1 MLVVNALMVVAT
13 PIVGVHYLV
22 DVIGGL
28 AVGGVAVL
36 AAGRLR
42 RTMFRLR
49 AVRKRE
55 VGHGRARPRP
65 RNYRGRC
72 DIIDAPIRSCRFRA
86 VVADGAR
93 GTEIEPCEAASS

>member
-36 AAGRLR
+36 PRAACGERCS
-42 RTMFRLR
+42 
-49 AVRKRE
+49 ACVRSVSERSAT
-55 VGHGRARPRP
+55 GGRAP
-65 RNYRGRC
+65 
-72 DIIDAPIRSCRFRA
+72 D
-86 VVADGAR
+86 R
-93 GTEIEPCEAASS
+93 GTIEAGAT